1 MEFADVS
8 ERKVM
13 VHRRPSMSD
22 ASSESV
28 SPVLLAA
35 LGYLRR
41 CWGTLC
47 DAEPGPTLLSHMS
60 LAEFISSLLP
70 HPYLLGISSYI
81 SKYH

>member
-1 MEFADVS
+1 MSQKGKSWSID
-8 ERKVM
+8 
-13 VHRRPSMSD
+13 VHRLTLSD

-35 LGYLRR
+35 LGYLSRC

-70 HPYLLGISSYI
+70 HPFWLGISSDI